1 MIEVDND
8 SVPFASAGTN
18 VTVYLAN
25 IDPIN
30 LRWVVDMIRIQMLI
44 IIIKS
49 IGSVLCSPTD
59 LVPLAS
65 KFIAQI
71 LLFDINI
78 PILPGTT
85 VSIIFLPCKNI
96 LNYIK
101 FEAFIHSINTSAS
114 VSKLIETV
122 DRNTGAVLKSK
133 PR

>member
-1 MIEVDND
+1 
-8 SVPFASAGTN
+8 
-18 VTVYLAN
+18 
-25 IDPIN
+25 
-30 LRWVVDMIRIQMLI
+30 MLI